1 MYSSYLSTIEKR
13 LHTSGLSMQRHGA
26 LIPVPEAHADV
37 LVPPTVYSA
46 HAIGVCS
53 YDVTSCIVA
62 ALCSVRQSVSR
73 VVVSQSVSS
82 SRLGAAVVGIS
93 EISW

>member
-1 MYSSYLSTIEKR
+1 M
-13 LHTSGLSMQRHGA
+13 
-26 LIPVPEAHADV
+26 PEAHADV

-53 YDVTSCIVA
+53 YDVTSCIIA

-73 VVVSQSVSS
+73 VVVVSHSV
-82 SRLGAAVVGIS
+82 AVGW
-93 EISW
+93 EQQ

>member
-1 MYSSYLSTIEKR
+1 M
-13 LHTSGLSMQRHGA
+13 
-26 LIPVPEAHADV
+26 PEAHADV

-62 ALCSVRQSVSR
+62 ALRSVCQSVSR
-73 VVVSQSVSS
+73 VAAVSQ
-82 SRLGAAVVGIS
+82 
-93 EISW
+93 

>member
-1 MYSSYLSTIEKR
+1 M
-13 LHTSGLSMQRHGA
+13 
-26 LIPVPEAHADV
+26 PEAHADV

-46 HAIGVCS
+46 HAIGVYS

-73 VVVSQSVSS
+73 VAAVSQ
-82 SRLGAAVVGIS
+82 
-93 EISW
+93 